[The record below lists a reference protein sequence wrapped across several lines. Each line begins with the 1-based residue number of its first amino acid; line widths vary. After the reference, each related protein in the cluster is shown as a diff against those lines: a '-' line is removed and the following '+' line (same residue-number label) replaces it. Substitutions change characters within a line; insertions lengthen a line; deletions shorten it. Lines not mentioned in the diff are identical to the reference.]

1 MLSLNHLSALSVM
14 LGVNVEWPHEED
26 AFPELLYLVL
36 KLMTSVF
43 QLTLTIIKTLNS
55 TKLPFRLVTTKL

>member
-14 LGVNVEWPHEED
+14 LGVNVEWSHEED
-26 AFPELLYLVL
+26 TFPELLYLVL